1 MTDRPTR
8 DQYSYFCPIT
18 TRWSDNDVY
27 GHINNVAYYSFF
39 DTAANSFLIHQGGL
53 DIHSAQVIAIVVES
67 KCHYHAPLAYPQ
79 PITAGVRVDKLGNRS
94 VTWGIAI
101 FSSSELDAKDSQA
114 AAHGHFVHVF
124 VDRAT
129 RKPIVIPTI
138 IRDALLKLTV
148 ADTPLTAE

>member
-1 MTDRPTR
+1 MR
-8 DQYSYFCPIT
+8 DQYSYSCPIT

-39 DTAANSFLIHQGGL
+39 DTAANHFLIHEGGL
-53 DIHSAQVIAIVVES
+53 DIHAAQVIAIVVES

-101 FSSSELDAKDSQA
+101 FDHTDPA
-114 AAHGHFVHVF
+114 AAASGHFVHVF
-124 VDRAT
+124 VDRVT
-129 RKPIVIPTI
+129 RTPVAIPTP

-148 ADTPLTAE
+148 ADTPV